1 MMNIPGE
8 TEKQFWA
15 RAVLMAQETLARKDE
30 VIAQKDVVIGHER
43 EGRLKAEAQAAVEA
57 AENAA

>member
-1 MMNIPGE
+1 MTRNTG
-8 TEKQFWA
+8 
-15 RAVLMAQETLARKDE
+15 RAQCANTVDPCNK
-30 VIAQKDVVIGHER
+30 V

>member
-1 MMNIPGE
+1 
-8 TEKQFWA
+8 
-15 RAVLMAQETLARKDE
+15 MAQETLARKDE